1 MKSPLPRASA
11 TAGFAAAARAGAG
24 AVAAADAAGAGDG
37 ARPRS
42 TAGATAGA
50 VAVATAEAGW
60 AVGVAGGRAACCWP
74 GGSVS
79 IGFGTA
85 CRVWT
90 QKATPSAPA
99 TATPKTS
106 GIFER
111 QSNRGGSSSA
121 SSRWEMGMVGA
132 SEAFGGCAAHA
143 RACASS
149 AASSTC
155 LRAARGE
162 SWAGKWCSSSSES

>member
-1 MKSPLPRASA
+1 MVP
-11 TAGFAAAARAGAG
+11 
-24 AVAAADAAGAGDG
+24 
-37 ARPRS
+37 
-42 TAGATAGA
+42 
-50 VAVATAEAGW
+50 
-60 AVGVAGGRAACCWP
+60 VAGGRAACSWP
-74 GGSVS
+74 GGTIS

-111 QSNRGGSSSA
+111 QSNRGASSSS
-121 SSRWEMGMVGA
+121 SSRCEMGMVGA

-155 LRAARGE
+155 FRAARGE
-162 SWAGKWCSSSSES
+162 SWAGKWCSSSSESCAGVASGAST